1 MFARLLQAALFAGAC
16 LLAHPGQAAPMAF
29 IPPGDTV
36 GSEYGAAND
45 SWSMGRG
52 IIFGVAKRQSIT
64 GVGLLH
70 DLSGIDLSYGL
81 YEISTSSITLT
92 RLATLAAGGST
103 VSTDGR
109 SWIDYGLAGLVLDP
123 DKQYLLEFAF
133 RGDANSNFYYDN
145 QNLRWDQGAFT
156 GMDGTLGDELGNFV
170 VAGLRIDASDVA
182 AIPEPGS
189 LALMAFGIALVARR
203 RPALAQ
209 RTPTAG

>member
-1 MFARLLQAALFAGAC
+1 
-16 LLAHPGQAAPMAF
+16 MAF